1 MNHYGAPMKPRKFP
15 GTLPLQIGLVATGL
29 TAAVIAPPAN
39 GVMMLVPVTASTGS
53 ALNLAMDRHARFLGA
68 GPIPGSLIV
77 EGRRDA
83 LWPAMLGSGTMLL
96 AARADWC
103 GGGDA

>member
-1 MNHYGAPMKPRKFP
+1 MKPRKFP
-15 GTLPLQIGLVATGL
+15 GTLLLQVALVGVGL
-29 TAAVIAPPAN
+29 TASIVAPPAN

-53 ALNLAMDRHARFLGA
+53 ALNMAMDHDARFLGA

-83 LWPAMLGSGTMLL
+83 LWPAMLASGTMLL

-103 GGGDA
+103 GKGKA